1 MNVDVLKQGNKLID
15 FRNKLNKKHTL
26 RRKTETPSYIEG
38 FENKELWTKGEV
50 YDEDIDELIK
60 KDMDELKEL
69 ETNFMKLLSEYTR
82 NYELY
87 MKDVINVMSSESS
100 KYIGK
105 NIKTNDGI
113 TSYVNNLG
121 IARSYNDTSL
131 KNRHSSCKSDIINVN
146 EANISELDFR
156 KGTPMRENEP
166 CGYEGKNIFIGSESS
181 GIVNLARRP
190 GAVASQQTSYQNNK
204 YPAKNAIDGN
214 MNTFNHTENVKGTWW
229 QVEFPENCF
238 IQNVVIYNRK
248 DCCWDRFTTVQLD
261 VYDEG
266 MSPIYTKIIQR
277 KVNDQRVFKVDNI
290 NKIGRYVRLTQETEP
305 PQNFLHMAEVQV
317 WGTDKVKVEH
327 GSVGYVDESGLLR
340 QYPEKY
346 NMNENDPSCPTDKMS
361 VNKELWNTFKLGMDM
376 NSDVACNLGKV
387 DPQLKTR
394 VEELNNELMNITS
407 TINSKIN
414 NTKQKIIKIE
424 KQNSIE
430 GQYLNNQLS
439 RFQELYKKYN
449 NIDNKGLSSLD
460 AMMED
465 VNTVGTSYLYKYIM
479 WGMIAVITLYFT
491 TKHIRN

>member
-190 GAVASQQTSYQNNK
+190 GAVARQSTSYNNNMF
-204 YPAKNAIDGN
+204 PASNAIDGN
-214 MNTFNHTENVKGTWW
+214 MNTYNHTDAVKGTYLE
-229 QVEFPENCF
+229 VELEKTSL
-238 IQNVVIYNRK
+238 ISNVVIHNIRV
-248 DCCWDRFTTVQLD
+248 CCQNRFTKVKLD
-261 VYDEG
+261 ILNANGNVTYSKMIHRTENAQ
-266 MSPIYTKIIQR
+266 PIFRVNNIHKQGKI
-277 KVNDQRVFKVDNI
+277 
-290 NKIGRYVRLTQETEP
+290 VRLTQQENKAINVSEVEVNGSEEESVET
-305 PQNFLHMAEVQV
+305 
-317 WGTDKVKVEH
+317 GK
-327 GSVGYVDESGLLR
+327 SGYVDESGLLR

-394 VEELNNELMNITS
+394 VEDLNNELMNITS

-465 VNTVGTSYLYKYIM
+465 VNTVETSYLYKYIM